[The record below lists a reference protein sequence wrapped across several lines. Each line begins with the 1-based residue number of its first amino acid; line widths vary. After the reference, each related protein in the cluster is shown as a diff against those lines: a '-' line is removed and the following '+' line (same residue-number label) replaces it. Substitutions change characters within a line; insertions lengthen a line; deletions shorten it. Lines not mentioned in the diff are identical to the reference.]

1 MVNYSALVRSL
12 LPASLSLPASAPF
25 RARKVHGDGRAHR
38 ALLWEGHPS
47 GAPLCLSSRSS
58 TPFAARVPWV
68 LSAAEVVY
76 VGIL

>member
-1 MVNYSALVRSL
+1 MVNYLALVRSL

-25 RARKVHGDGRAHR
+25 RARKVHGRAHR